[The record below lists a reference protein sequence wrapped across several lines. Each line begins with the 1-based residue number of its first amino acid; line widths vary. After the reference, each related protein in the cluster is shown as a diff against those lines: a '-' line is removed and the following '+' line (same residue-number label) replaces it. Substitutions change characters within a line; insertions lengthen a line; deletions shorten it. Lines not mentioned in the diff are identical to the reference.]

1 MSSRRM
7 RMRRQ
12 MMRGGTAA
20 EDAGGNEGS
29 GIAPKAEGPHQPT
42 NLQTLTGDLTK
53 QIIAEAKKRKKP
65 RYIDTSKLL
74 RYHRA

>member
-12 MMRGGTAA
+12 MMRGGGTAA
-20 EDAGGNEGS
+20 EDAEGNEGS
-29 GIAPKAEGPHQPT
+29 GIEPKEQQPT

-53 QIIAEAKKRKKP
+53 KIIAEAKRKKKP

-74 RYHRA
+74 KYHRA